1 VIRRGFT
8 SPAVPGPVARRPV
21 IGVIG
26 GQRPPPKATEDAEA
40 VGRLVAQAG
49 AVLVCGG
56 LGGVME
62 AACRGAKSAGGL
74 TIGILPGG
82 DRIEANPFVD
92 VAVVTGMGTARNVIV
107 VRTADALV
115 AVDGSFGT
123 LSEIAH
129 ALDQGKRVVSLSSW
143 DLSALGVDPTR
154 ILAAKSPEEAVRLA
168 LAEAARG

>member
-1 VIRRGFT
+1 MR
-8 SPAVPGPVARRPV
+8 ARNTPFVNR
-21 IGVIG
+21 
-26 GQRPPPKATEDAEA
+26 ASADAEA

-82 DRIEANPFVD
+82 DRAEANPFVD

-115 AVDGSFGT
+115 AVDGSYGT

-129 ALDQGKRVVSLSSW
+129 ALDQGKRGVSLGSW
-143 DLSALGVDPTR
+143 GLSPARVDSAR
-154 ILAAKSPEEAVRLA
+154 ILAARSPEEAVRLA